1 MDVQM
6 TRGAFDKSLSELQQE
21 LLTMGSMVEEA
32 IHLAVESLT
41 KQNPGLARQIID
53 GDDRIDNLTLKIEE
67 DCIRLIALQQPLA
80 LDLRV
85 ITTVL
90 KTTTDLERIADHAV
104 NIAEITE
111 RIGTEAFIKPLTDI
125 PKMAAL
131 AEEMIR
137 NSLKAFVDRDVDF
150 AKATCL
156 QDDLVDRIYEE
167 IFNELTEFNLGEVN
181 KAQIVQSMNLLF
193 VARFLERVAD
203 HATNIGERVIY
214 LVTGQNERY

>member
-156 QDDLVDRIYEE
+156 QDDLVDRIYEG

>member
-1 MDVQM
+1 MAKM
-6 TRGAFDKSLSELQQE
+6 TRGVFDKSLSELQQE
-21 LLTMGSMVEEA
+21 LLKMGSMVEEA
-32 IHLAVESLT
+32 IHLAVESLI
-41 KQNPGLARQIID
+41 KQNRGLARQIID

-67 DCIRLIALQQPLA
+67 DCIRLLALQQPLA

-125 PKMAAL
+125 PKMAVL

-137 NSLKAFVDRDVDF
+137 NSLKAFIDRDVEF
-150 AKATCL
+150 AKATCR
-156 QDDLVDRIYEE
+156 QDERVDRIYEG

-214 LVTGQNERY
+214 LVTGRNERY